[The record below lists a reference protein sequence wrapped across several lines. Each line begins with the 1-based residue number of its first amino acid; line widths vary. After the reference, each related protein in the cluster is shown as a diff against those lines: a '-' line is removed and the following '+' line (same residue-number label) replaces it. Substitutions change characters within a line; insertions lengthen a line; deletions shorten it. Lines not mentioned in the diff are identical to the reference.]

1 MHLGSEMTTRK
12 ESSREELAA
21 QVLSELASHISDFLW
36 VRDAKT
42 GAILYLNDVWERITG
57 QHLEVGEHVRE
68 FFKSTHPDDV
78 ERAKEAGRRAEND
91 GGYDEVVRAIDTRGA
106 TRWMRVRTFPVHNAA
121 GEVYR
126 VVGIA
131 EDVTELKRAEEALRN
146 SAQRFRSLIEHST
159 DLILLHDGAGHFTY
173 LSPSFEV
180 TLGYPVHEWMERSGL
195 ELVWPED
202 LETARALLAR
212 VADTSGARTPWQL
225 RLRHADGTF
234 RWLEGTSANHLADPA
249 IAAVVVNCRD
259 ITERKRMEAQIIQSQ
274 KMESIGRLAGGVA
287 HDFNNLLTAIK
298 GNMSLALMDMQ
309 PIDPLYEYL
318 ISVDKAADSAAS
330 LTRQLLAFSRKQ
342 IISPKVINLNDVL
355 THVQR
360 LLARLIGEDVHLEMS
375 AAPDLA
381 PVRFDRSQAEQ
392 VLINLAVNAR
402 DAMPQG
408 GRLTIETVNVDLDE
422 DYCRRH
428 PYVQPGSFVML
439 AVSDTGIGIHDEVRA
454 HLFEPFFTTKESGS
468 GTGLGLSMVYGAV
481 KQNGGHIEVY
491 SEMGHGATFKIFL
504 PAVDEQP
511 DVAIEPLVGPRPRGV
526 ETLVLVEDEE
536 HVRTI
541 ATLMLRR
548 QGYAVHS
555 FADGPSA
562 LAAVETMTDDLH
574 LLITD
579 VVMPRMNGQVL
590 TQRILALRPTIK
602 VLFTSGYTANV
613 IVHHG
618 VLNEGVEFLPKPYSL
633 ERLARRVREV
643 LDKPQP

>member
-1 MHLGSEMTTRK
+1 MHLGSEMPTRK

-21 QVLSELASHISDFLW
+21 QVPSELASHISDFLW

-159 DLILLHDGAGHFTY
+159 DLILLHDEAGRFTY
-173 LSPSFEV
+173 MSPSFEV

-309 PIDPLYEYL
+309 PIDPLYQVPDQRGQGGGL
-318 ISVDKAADSAAS
+318 SGQPDATVA
-330 LTRQLLAFSRKQ
+330 
-342 IISPKVINLNDVL
+342 
-355 THVQR
+355 R
-360 LLARLIGEDVHLEMS
+360 LLTQTDHQSESHQPERRAHARA
-375 AAPDLA
+375 AAPGATDRGGC
-381 PVRFDRSQAEQ
+381 PPRDVRGAG
-392 VLINLAVNAR
+392 
-402 DAMPQG
+402 P
-408 GRLTIETVNVDLDE
+408 
-422 DYCRRH
+422 
-428 PYVQPGSFVML
+428 
-439 AVSDTGIGIHDEVRA
+439 
-454 HLFEPFFTTKESGS
+454 
-468 GTGLGLSMVYGAV
+468 GTG
-481 KQNGGHIEVY
+481 
-491 SEMGHGATFKIFL
+491 
-504 PAVDEQP
+504 
-511 DVAIEPLVGPRPRGV
+511 
-526 ETLVLVEDEE
+526 
-536 HVRTI
+536 
-541 ATLMLRR
+541 
-548 QGYAVHS
+548 
-555 FADGPSA
+555 
-562 LAAVETMTDDLH
+562 
-574 LLITD
+574 
-579 VVMPRMNGQVL
+579 
-590 TQRILALRPTIK
+590 
-602 VLFTSGYTANV
+602 
-613 IVHHG
+613 
-618 VLNEGVEFLPKPYSL
+618 SL
-633 ERLARRVREV
+633 
-643 LDKPQP
+643 